1 MTNLNQRGIIVV
13 MSDISEPIAYLNGD
27 FIPVSQAKLSV
38 FDQGVVQG
46 ASVTEMIRT
55 FKHQPFRLDDHLN
68 RLQQSI
74 RCVGFDPDESKA
86 DLYSIASKIVE
97 QNAQLIS
104 PSHDLGLTI
113 FVTPGDNPTYKGGA
127 VTSPLQTS
135 TVCAHTFPL
144 PFEIW
149 AGAFETGQHLIT
161 PSLRHIPPES
171 LDARIKTRSR
181 LNWYLADREAQ
192 LADPKARALVLDGNG
207 NVTETSTANFLI
219 ASQGRIIAPDPTKT
233 LSGVSLFVVSELV
246 GRLGLEF
253 TRADLKVYDVLT
265 AEEAFTSSTP
275 YCLLPVTRVNGKPIG
290 DGTPGPV
297 FLRIMAAWN
306 DLVGVDIISQM
317 TDSARERLSGHS
329 VSS

>member
-1 MTNLNQRGIIVV
+1 MTNPNQRDIINI
-13 MSDISEPIAYLNGD
+13 MSDISEPIAYLNGE

-46 ASVTEMIRT
+46 ASVTEMVRT
-55 FKHQPFRLDDHLN
+55 FKHQPFRIEDHLN

-74 RCVGFDPDESKA
+74 RYVGFEPDETIE
-86 DLYSIASKIVE
+86 DLQSIALKIVT
-97 QNAQLIS
+97 QNAKLI
-104 PSHDLGLTI
+104 PASHDLGLTL

-127 VTSPLQTS
+127 VTSPLRTS
-135 TVCAHTFPL
+135 TVCVHTFPL

-149 AGAFETGQHLIT
+149 ADAFETGQHLIT

-171 LDARIKTRSR
+171 LDARIKSRSR

-219 ASQGRIIAPDPTKT
+219 ASHGRIIVPDPTKT
-233 LSGVSLFVVSELV
+233 LGGVSRLVVSELV
-246 GRLGLEF
+246 GRVGLEF
-253 TRADLKVYDVLT
+253 TTADLKIYDVLT

-297 FLRIMAAWN
+297 FRKIMAAWN
-306 DLVGVDIISQM
+306 DLVGVDIIAQM
-317 TDSARERLSGHS
+317 TNGARERLSGNL
-329 VSS
+329 VS